1 MRIVTEMKTG
11 RLDEKIIT
19 IVSDKVFIIGIVG
32 GGGGGQVWTGLDTG
46 GHVSRVHVISRDT
59 QNKRPII

>member
-32 GGGGGQVWTGLDTG
+32 GGGGQVWTLMAM
-46 GHVSRVHVISRDT
+46 
-59 QNKRPII
+59 

>member
-19 IVSDKVFIIGIVG
+19 IVSDKVVIMGIVG
-32 GGGGGQVWTGLDTG
+32 GRG
-46 GHVSRVHVISRDT
+46 GHVWTLVAM
-59 QNKRPII
+59 